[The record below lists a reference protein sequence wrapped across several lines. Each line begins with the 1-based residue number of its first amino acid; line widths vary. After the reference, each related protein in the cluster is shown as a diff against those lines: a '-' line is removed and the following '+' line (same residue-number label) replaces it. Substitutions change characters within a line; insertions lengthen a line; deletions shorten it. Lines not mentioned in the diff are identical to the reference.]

1 MAQRGNIFLKKLF
14 GFSLRR
20 SITNVRFDIYMGEE
34 SSFVF
39 FFLFLLFFFILC
51 FSSLFIAH
59 HNRTI
64 IMSGEERT
72 DWISIA
78 LVRAQTT

>member
-39 FFLFLLFFFILC
+39 FLFLLFFFILC

-59 HNRTI
+59 DDRAI

>member
-39 FFLFLLFFFILC
+39 FFFVFVIFFHFVFFLTLHRP
-51 FSSLFIAH
+51 SQSH
-59 HNRTI
+59 DHY
-64 IMSGEERT
+64 E
-72 DWISIA
+72 W
-78 LVRAQTT
+78 